1 MRRLEEQSIADGET
15 AKSKRS
21 QAFEFL
27 LRSRLEKEQ
36 TEQFLPQKGELLHP
50 FAVVWRREYNLCP
63 TVPGHR
69 LRGMGLARCWMEVF
83 LCGLT
88 SELNEVVGIYGLG
101 D

>member
-1 MRRLEEQSIADGET
+1 MRRLERESFADGET

-27 LRSRLEKEQ
+27 LRSCLEKEQ

-50 FAVVWRREYNLCP
+50 FTAVWRREYNTCP
-63 TVPGHR
+63 AVPGHG
-69 LRGMGLARCWMEVF
+69 LRGMGLGRCWMEVF
-83 LCGLT
+83 LRGLT